1 MENQKNTER
10 KMIEDNFLTKS
21 KFTKLIES
29 TVSELKI
36 SYMEAVLHLCDKND
50 IEPEDVK
57 KFISPIIRDKIEAE
71 AMNLNFLPKQN
82 SIDSALFE

>member
-1 MENQKNTER
+1 
-10 KMIEDNFLTKS
+10 MIEDNFLTKS

-57 KFISPIIRDKIEAE
+57 KFVSPIIRDKIEAE

>member
-1 MENQKNTER
+1 
-10 KMIEDNFLTKS
+10 MIEDNFLTKA

-36 SYMEAVLHLCDKND
+36 TYMDAVLHHCDKND

-71 AMNLNFLPKQN
+71 AMNLNFLQRQN